1 MSWPFVSGHQ
11 LSSCGTS
18 LLETVSENST
28 CFFGSCVQGGAGE
41 VMLLSSSAKFV
52 GVCSLASKSS
62 MSIVPLMKGPFFF
75 LFGEVT

>member
-1 MSWPFVSGHQ
+1 MFDYFSGHQ

-28 CFFGSCVQGGAGE
+28 CFFGSCEGGAGD
-41 VMLLSSSAKFV
+41 VILLSSKAKFV

-75 LFGEVT
+75 LLGEVT